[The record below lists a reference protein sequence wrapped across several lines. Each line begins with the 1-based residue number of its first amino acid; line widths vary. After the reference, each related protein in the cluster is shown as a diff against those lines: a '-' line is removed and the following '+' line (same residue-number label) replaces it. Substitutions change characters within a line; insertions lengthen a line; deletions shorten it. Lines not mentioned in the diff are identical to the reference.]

1 MRVYD
6 LYCEAMYNVACRY
19 LSDEDA
25 KDAMQ
30 EGFLKAF
37 TNIFLFTETVSFGAW
52 LKRIIINQ
60 CIDELKRKKLQTVS
74 AENYQLEIVDETDW
88 FFDETIS
95 KQQIINAIN
104 ELPEIYQIVVKLY
117 AIEGYDHTEISD
129 ILKIEVK
136 TSRTRLRRGK
146 MQLKEKLKRVKNGT
160 RH

>member
-37 TNIFLFTETVSFGAW
+37 TNIFSFTETVSFGAW

-117 AIEGYDHTEISD
+117 VIEGYDHMEISD
-129 ILKIEVK
+129 ILKIEIK